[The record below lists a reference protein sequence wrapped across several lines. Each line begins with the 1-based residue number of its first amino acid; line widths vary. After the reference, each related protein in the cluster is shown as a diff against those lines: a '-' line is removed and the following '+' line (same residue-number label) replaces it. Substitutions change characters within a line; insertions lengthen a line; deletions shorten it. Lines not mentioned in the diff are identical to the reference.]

1 MAGADLKLLA
11 RRVSRGERA
20 AFRGIVEH
28 TQSRLYRL
36 ASRLMGNTADAED
49 VLQEAYV
56 KAFSALQESRFDG
69 RSSVQTWLYR
79 IVTNTAIDA
88 TRRRKLRPVA
98 ASDDEATE
106 GQAQF
111 DTHISTEARLA
122 LKELS
127 AWLDDLSAE
136 QRAVV
141 ILRTVEGFSTTE
153 TAELLGCSEGAVEQR
168 LIRARANLS
177 QRRGPT

>member
-1 MAGADLKLLA
+1 MAADLKLLA
-11 RRVSRGERA
+11 RRVSRGERE

-28 TQSRLYRL
+28 TRSQLYRL
-36 ASRLMGNTADAED
+36 AARLMGNTADAED

-56 KAFSALQESRFDG
+56 KAFAALQDARFDE

-88 TRRRKLRPVA
+88 TRRRKLRPIA

-106 GQAQF
+106 GRAQF
-111 DTHISTEARLA
+111 DTQVSAESVLA
-122 LKELS
+122 LKEL
-127 AWLDDLSAE
+127 AVWLDDLSAE

-141 ILRTVEGFSTTE
+141 ILRTVEGFSTAE

-177 QRRGPT
+177 QRRGET